1 MPKKAELM
9 VRLYHNGM
17 GSHYNYD
24 DDVGKP
30 KNLYKTVMTE
40 NSLWKAG
47 DEIEV
52 YSSADKAFKTV
63 RLGALVSCSNDSN
76 IIGNIISTYS
86 PHIIT
91 STDGIL
97 NFNKAAR

>member
-1 MPKKAELM
+1 MTINSYDRDILSKLEDKVYDGKIDYNKLRSGEEVILVMPKKAELM

-40 NSLWKAG
+40 
-47 DEIEV
+47 
-52 YSSADKAFKTV
+52 TV
-63 RLGALVSCSNDSN
+63 RTRQAMKLRCIHQRTRRLRRLG
-76 IIGNIISTYS
+76 
-86 PHIIT
+86 
-91 STDGIL
+91 
-97 NFNKAAR
+97 